1 MTLLFCLFL
10 RVSVARVSLYYSVDS
25 RVFQQLLARSMYVDF
40 QLLA

>member
-10 RVSVARVSLYYSVDS
+10 RGSVARVSLYSVDR